1 LFFFYFLLFS
11 FCDLV
16 EFGIKKINIYA
27 ITSGLVRMETMVVV
41 VVVMVWLLGVVGL
54 LQVLVVLVLSKQL
67 LVRAIA
73 HQLRHTHTSM
83 SG

>member
-1 LFFFYFLLFS
+1 
-11 FCDLV
+11 
-16 EFGIKKINIYA
+16 
-27 ITSGLVRMETMVVV
+27 METMV

-54 LQVLVVLVLSKQL
+54 LQVLVVLVLPQQL

-83 SG
+83 SVCLHHVSSARGKE